1 MRGLYFEEFTVGMH
15 FEHALTRTV
24 TEWDNVQFSTMTL
37 NPQPLHIDAHYA
49 AKTEF
54 GRPLVNSLFTLGLM
68 IGISVAETTLRTTI
82 ANLGMKDVLFPA
94 PVFHG
99 DTLHVTTEVD
109 LAARKQVATRGRHRG
124 VRPPRLEPGRGRGG
138 ALHALGL
145 HAPFAEVI
153 AARSWLFVPGD
164 SARKIERALAGDA
177 DALILDWEDA
187 VAPTAKAAAREATVA
202 ALDAARPL
210 AARCWVRVNALA
222 SAHFAADLAALPAAA
237 LAGVVLPKACGPADL
252 ERLAQS
258 LSAVEAGRRRPRGP
272 PGHRRHRHRDRR
284 VGAGA
289 GRIPQA
295 GGAARRLMWGGED
308 LAGDLGVARNRDTG
322 GAYRA
327 PFRLARSLTLLAA
340 AATECIAIDAV
351 RVDFRDAEAL
361 ALECAEARA
370 DGFTAK
376 AAIHPDQV
384 GPINAA
390 FAATAEERAWAGRVV
405 AALHDGGLAV
415 VDGRMVDA
423 PHLRLARRILSS

>member
-1 MRGLYFEEFTVGMH
+1 M
-15 FEHALTRTV
+15 
-24 TEWDNVQFSTMTL
+24 
-37 NPQPLHIDAHYA
+37 
-49 AKTEF
+49 
-54 GRPLVNSLFTLGLM
+54 
-68 IGISVAETTLRTTI
+68 
-82 ANLGMKDVLFPA
+82 
-94 PVFHG
+94 
-99 DTLHVTTEVD
+99 
-109 LAARKQVATRGRHRG
+109 
-124 VRPPRLEPGRGRGG
+124 
-138 ALHALGL
+138 
-145 HAPFAEVI
+145 I

-202 ALDAARPL
+202 ALSAARPP

-258 LSAVEAGRRRPRGP
+258 LSAVEA
-272 PGHRRHRHRDRR
+272 
-284 VGAGA
+284 
-289 GRIPQA
+289 A
-295 GGAARRLMWGGED
+295 GGVPEGRLAIVAIVTETAASVLSLGEFRKPVARLAGMMWGGED
-308 LAGDLGVARNRDTG
+308 LAGDLGVARNRDAG

-361 ALECAEARA
+361 AAECAEARA
-370 DGFTAK
+370 DGFAAK

-384 GPINAA
+384 GPINAT